1 METIS
6 KKGKEL
12 SEEEIK
18 KIEEENKTKEAK
30 PKETEGKVIVE
41 TPEPAKVEEEP
52 TEAVETPVE
61 PLYQKKVYLIDLRNI
76 GMEVEGVGSIV
87 VDVMAIDKEWAI
99 VRADDTEMKI
109 PKDFLF

>member
-6 KKGKEL
+6 KGGREL

-18 KIEEENKTKEAK
+18 KIEEENKTKDDK
-30 PKETEGKVIVE
+30 PKKAKEKVIDA
-41 TPEPAKVEEEP
+41 TPEPEKVEEE
-52 TEAVETPVE
+52 TVETPK
-61 PLYQKKVYLIDLRNI
+61 PLYQKKVYLIDLKNI